1 LKITESGIV
10 TLRIWEYS
18 SKICLNFV
26 SSNLNFGN
34 GVLQEGQGV
43 NIVRL
48 VVARPAPATAMRG
61 IIAEDEL
68 KAGRERKLFGDLLKA
83 PAGDFGDAVDISGK
97 PARAI

>member
-1 LKITESGIV
+1 MGES
-10 TLRIWEYS
+10 
-18 SKICLNFV
+18 
-26 SSNLNFGN
+26 
-34 GVLQEGQGV
+34 V

-61 IIAEDEL
+61 IIAEDDL
-68 KAGRERKLFGDLLKA
+68 KARRERQLFDDLLKA